1 MHRYLC
7 KLPIELHRYLCYN
20 VNVKRLRNTTDLQ
33 IKTKAGKGMENEMQ
47 DKTLERVIEYLTAKG
62 WTDSE
67 ILDLLRYL
75 AKT

>member
-1 MHRYLC
+1 M
-7 KLPIELHRYLCYN
+7 CYN
-20 VNVKRLRNTTDLQ
+20 IGTIKVDKRPRLNKKRQVKEMD
-33 IKTKAGKGMENEMQ
+33 EVMQ

>member
-1 MHRYLC
+1 
-7 KLPIELHRYLCYN
+7 
-20 VNVKRLRNTTDLQ
+20 
-33 IKTKAGKGMENEMQ
+33 MENEMQ